1 MDEAARICARLIV
14 AGAVARKELPEIDHP
29 VIRTEVEERL
39 SRCGLALATGAYSD
53 HVGLRLAPDTSDPS
67 VLDEPSNLGLPA
79 DACAL
84 LTVLWARLA
93 LQRRT
98 AEDTRD
104 TPDPQRR
111 LLPDEPGG
119 ASRRYSPTVR
129 FETLRREFG
138 AQLGGRV
145 RLKALLGRLRRL
157 GFVKYLRLDAIEAG
171 PLLELGID
179 GERMVAFIR
188 SRVLGQLLEARV
200 PEEAPAEPDAAPA
213 TGAAERLISV
223 LANDGPP
230 ASIGD
235 LEQRTGIPRQQ
246 LRQALA
252 ELRAE
257 GRVEKLGNRSDAR
270 YRSVPARMG

>member
-29 VIRTEVEERL
+29 AIRTEVEERL
-39 SRCGLALATGAYSD
+39 SRCGLTLTTSAYSD
-53 HVGLRLAPDTSDPS
+53 HVGLQLDPATSDPS

-104 TPDPQRR
+104 TPDAQRR
-111 LLPDEPGG
+111 LLPDEPG
-119 ASRRYSPTVR
+119 AAARRYSPSVR

-157 GFVKYLRLDAIEAG
+157 GFVRYARLDAIEAG

-188 SRVLGQLLEARV
+188 SRVLGRLLEAR
-200 PEEAPAEPDAAPA
+200 APQEIASEPSAAPD
-213 TGAAERLISV
+213 TDAAERLISV
-223 LANDGPP
+223 LASDGPP

-235 LEQRTGIPRQQ
+235 LEQRTGIPRRQ

-252 ELRAE
+252 ALRAE
-257 GRVEKLGNRSDAR
+257 GRVEKLGNRGDAR
-270 YRSVPARMG
+270 YRAVPARMG

>member
-14 AGAVARKELPEIDHP
+14 AGAVARKELPEIGHP
-29 VIRTEVEERL
+29 AIRSEVEERL
-39 SRCGLALATGAYSD
+39 SRCGLALATSAYSD
-53 HVGLRLAPDTSDPS
+53 HVGLRLDPSTSDTS

-104 TPDPQRR
+104 TPDAQRR
-111 LLPDEPGG
+111 LLPDEPG
-119 ASRRYSPTVR
+119 AAARRYAPSVR

-157 GFVKYLRLDAIEAG
+157 GFVRYARLDAIEAG

-188 SRVLGQLLEARV
+188 SRVLGQLLEAR
-200 PEEAPAEPDAAPA
+200 EPQEVASEPPAAPA
-213 TGAAERLISV
+213 SDAAERLISV
-223 LANDGPP
+223 LADDGPP

-235 LEQRTGIPRQQ
+235 LEQRTGIPRAQ
-246 LRQALA
+246 LRQALT

-257 GRVEKLGNRSDAR
+257 GRVEKLGNRSHAR
-270 YRSVPARMG
+270 YRAVVRTG

>member
-14 AGAVARKELPEIDHP
+14 AGAVARKDLPEIDHP
-29 VIRTEVEERL
+29 TIRTEVEERL
-39 SRCGLALATGAYSD
+39 SRCGLALATSAYSD
-53 HVGLRLAPDTSDPS
+53 HVGLRLDPSTSDPS
-67 VLDEPSNLGLPA
+67 VLDEPSNLGLAA

-104 TPDPQRR
+104 TPDAQRR
-111 LLPDEPGG
+111 LLPDEPG
-119 ASRRYSPTVR
+119 ANARRYSPSVR

-145 RLKALLGRLRRL
+145 RLKTLLGRLRRL
-157 GFVKYLRLDAIEAG
+157 GFVRYVRLDAIEAG

-188 SRVLGQLLEARV
+188 SRVLGQLLEAR
-200 PEEAPAEPDAAPA
+200 APQEIASEPSAAPD
-213 TGAAERLISV
+213 TDAAERLISL

-230 ASIGD
+230 VSIGD
-235 LEQRTGIPRQQ
+235 LEQRTGIPRRQ

-252 ELRAE
+252 ALRAE

-270 YRSVPARMG
+270 YRAVPARTG